1 MNHVISAFIDNEP
14 FDPNELRDALAT
26 PEGREEL
33 LDLIALRDVA
43 QPAPAI
49 ALVAARPVRARARW
63 ALAAAAAAVL
73 AVGGYTV
80 GRSMASEDVQAIAQ
94 VTAPE
99 PTSVFTF
106 EPGKNWNDSLPTGG
120 N

>member
-14 FDPNELRDALAT
+14 FDPVELRDALAT
-26 PEGREEL
+26 PEGRDEL
-33 LDLIALRDVA
+33 LDLIALRDVV
-43 QPAPAI
+43 QPTADTVLIAPS
-49 ALVAARPVRARARW
+49 PVRSITRW
-63 ALAAAAAAVL
+63 TLAAAAAAVL

-80 GRSMASEDVQAIAQ
+80 GRSMAPEQIPATAQ

-106 EPGKNWNDSLPTGG
+106 EPGKNWNDSLPAGG